1 MVLLK
6 IKKGAFIKKIIKKI
20 TLVNP
25 SSVKISN
32 KNVFKRFL
40 LHLLCLLLFGLL
52 YLPISKLDS
61 LNPITHTFKDLA
73 FSDIYF
79 SKIRKNTA
87 ADTAT
92 SLINIVNIGRKDKTI
107 TRAEVT
113 KFLNA
118 VNNGKFQPKVIGVDV
133 MFESYTDSLTDM
145 ELSKAI
151 KKNNIVMVNK
161 IEEIKDDLF
170 TSISSL
176 KKFQSNH
183 FGFSNQ
189 WIEED
194 KPLTERYFKPR
205 FQLSNNEIVDHFSL
219 KIAQVYNN
227 DSYEEFCK
235 KDMDNPHLINYRG
248 DYSKKN
254 RFEINDTTNFKK
266 FKDKIVLI
274 GLYEFGEDKQPLYN
288 EDLHWSPTNERY
300 FGRSAQNVYGIE
312 IQANIIANIVN
323 NDFIIHSKKMNFI
336 IQILFSLLIY
346 FLLLRFFLRSKF
358 RFTMTK
364 LFLQV
369 FIVGSLIVLSLFQIM
384 WFNLYN
390 DYTLLVIVA
399 FLSAEVIGLIEAII
413 DKYLI
418 QIKELFISTNKDQNN
433 ETST

>member
-1 MVLLK
+1 M
-6 IKKGAFIKKIIKKI
+6 
-20 TLVNP
+20 
-25 SSVKISN
+25 
-32 KNVFKRFL
+32 
-40 LHLLCLLLFGLL
+40 
-52 YLPISKLDS
+52 
-61 LNPITHTFKDLA
+61 
-73 FSDIYF
+73 
-79 SKIRKNTA
+79 
-87 ADTAT
+87 
-92 SLINIVNIGRKDKTI
+92 
-107 TRAEVT
+107 
-113 KFLNA
+113 
-118 VNNGKFQPKVIGVDV
+118 
-133 MFESYTDSLTDM
+133 
-145 ELSKAI
+145 
-151 KKNNIVMVNK
+151 
-161 IEEIKDDLF
+161 
-170 TSISSL
+170 
-176 KKFQSNH
+176 
-183 FGFSNQ
+183 
-189 WIEED
+189 
-194 KPLTERYFKPR
+194 
-205 FQLSNNEIVDHFSL
+205 
-219 KIAQVYNN
+219 
-227 DSYEEFCK
+227 
-235 KDMDNPHLINYRG
+235 
-248 DYSKKN
+248 
-254 RFEINDTTNFKK
+254 
-266 FKDKIVLI
+266 KDKIVLI